1 MSGRITPGK
10 PIGMEVSIAQAEVV
24 AQCDVDCIAAYPI
37 TPQTHIVEHLAELV
51 ADGDLDAAFMPVESE
66 HSAMSACIGMSAVGA
81 RTFTATSSQGLAL
94 MHEMLYIASGMR
106 LPIVMSCVNRA
117 LSAPINIWGDQSDI
131 MAERDTGWVQ
141 IFTENGQEVIDQTI
155 CAFKIAEDH
164 RVTLPTIVNMDGF
177 QMSHVIE
184 PMVFYPTGKIRDFLG
199 VYQPLQRL
207 DPRDPKMFGPVGIPE
222 VYTETK
228 KAHDVALIDS
238 QAVIEE
244 IWEKFAREFGRSY
257 AAVEPYRTEGADYL
271 LVTIGGLGETAS
283 VAIDELRA
291 AGVKVGQI
299 RLRLWR
305 PFPHEKIRQAL
316 AGVKGVIVFDRCLS
330 VAGTGGPAA
339 TEIKASLY
347 NLPQRPTVVGFIGG
361 LGGRDVT
368 VGDFRAMIQKGIDY
382 IDRGAAPIYEM
393 VGVRE

>member
-1 MSGRITPGK
+1 MSGRIEPGK
-10 PIGMEVSIAQAEVV
+10 TVGMEVSIAQAEVV

-37 TPQTHIVEHLAELV
+37 TPQTHIVEHLSEIVAE
-51 ADGDLDAAFMPVESE
+51 GDLQAAFMPVESE

-94 MHEMLYIASGMR
+94 MHEMLYIASGLR

-117 LSAPINIWGDQSDI
+117 LSAPINIWGDQGDI

-155 CAFKIAEDH
+155 CSFKIAEDP
-164 RVTLPTIVNMDGF
+164 RVSLPTIVNMDGF

-184 PMVFYPTGKIRDFLG
+184 PMVFYPTAKIRDFLG
-199 VYQPLQRL
+199 VFQPLQRL
-207 DPRDPKMFGPVGIPE
+207 DPRAPAMFGPVGIPE
-222 VYTETK
+222 IYTESK
-228 KAHDVALIDS
+228 KAHDVALLNS

-244 IWEKFAREFGRSY
+244 VWARFAKEFGRQY
-257 AAVEPYRTEGADYL
+257 AAVETYQTEGAEYL
-271 LVTIGGLGETAS
+271 LVTIGGLSETAS

-291 AGVKVGQI
+291 AGRKVGQL

-305 PFPHEKIRQAL
+305 PFPAAAVRQAL
-316 AGVKGVIVFDRCLS
+316 AGVKGAIVFDRCLS

-339 TEIKASLY
+339 TEIKAALY
-347 NLPQRPTVVGFIGG
+347 NEPVRPTIVGFIGG

-368 VGDFRAMIQKGIDY
+368 VGDFRAMIEKGIGY
-382 IDRGAAPIYEM
+382 IDRGDAPLYEL